1 MANNTKKNT
10 GLRRLLKATGYSW
23 QGFVAAW
30 RSEAAFR
37 QELLLTAV
45 LIPLGIWLG
54 RSGVERALLAGSCL
68 VVLLSELL
76 NSAIEAIV
84 DRQGEE
90 YHPLAGAAKDM
101 GSSAVFVSLLLL
113 ALTWLLLL
121 WDR

>member
-54 RSGVERALLAGSCL
+54 EQ
-68 VVLLSELL
+68 SE
-76 NSAIEAIV
+76 
-84 DRQGEE
+84 
-90 YHPLAGAAKDM
+90 
-101 GSSAVFVSLLLL
+101 
-113 ALTWLLLL
+113 
-121 WDR
+121 